1 MKNTKVKQTMEKRHI
16 QTEEEFTSVEK
27 CQIENLANRYKQ
39 KTSDVFD
46 LATTLRQI
54 KEQKE
59 GD

>member
-27 CQIENLANRYKQ
+27 CQIEDFANRYKQ
-39 KTSDVFD
+39 KISDVFEF
-46 LATTLRQI
+46 ATTLRQI
-54 KEQKE
+54 EEKKK

>member
-1 MKNTKVKQTMEKRHI
+1 MEKRHI